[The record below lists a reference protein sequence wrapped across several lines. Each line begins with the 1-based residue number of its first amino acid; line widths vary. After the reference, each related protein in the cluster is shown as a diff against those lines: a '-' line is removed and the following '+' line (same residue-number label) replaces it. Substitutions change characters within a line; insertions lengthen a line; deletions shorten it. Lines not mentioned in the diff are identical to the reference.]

1 MQPVFE
7 NIFARINHSVYF
19 YKMTKGDRTRQLII
33 EKAAPLFNKNGY
45 AGTSL
50 SAIMKATGLAKGGV
64 YGNFKSKDEIA
75 ALTFEYSYT
84 KIKTA
89 ILFRLCNCTTSV
101 EKLHCILQFYSNYIT
116 DPPIEGGCPL
126 LNTSVEADDAFPFLK
141 TRARAAQNEMLN
153 SLTHIFQAGKKNG
166 ELKPTIQ
173 PQREAEMMYALIEG
187 GIVMAKINDN
197 PQTLNRIL
205 DRIKEHIDHTLVS

>member
-1 MQPVFE
+1 
-7 NIFARINHSVYF
+7 
-19 YKMTKGDRTRQLII
+19 MTKGEKTRQHII

-50 SAIMKATGLAKGGV
+50 SDIMKVTGLAKGGL
-64 YGNFKSKDEIA
+64 YGNFKNKDEIA
-75 ALTFEYSYT
+75 ALTFEYSYN

-89 ILFRLCNCTTSV
+89 ILFKLSDCNSSV
-101 EKLHCILQFYSNYIT
+101 QKLVAILDFYRTYIT
-116 DPPIEGGCPL
+116 NPPIEGGCPL
-126 LNTSVEADDAFPFLK
+126 LNTSVEADDSFPFLK

-153 SLTHIFQAGKKNG
+153 SLTQIFQAGKKYG
-166 ELKPTIQ
+166 ELNKDLQ

-197 PQTLNRIL
+197 PVILHRIL
-205 DRIKEHIDHTLVS
+205 DRIREHIETQLSS